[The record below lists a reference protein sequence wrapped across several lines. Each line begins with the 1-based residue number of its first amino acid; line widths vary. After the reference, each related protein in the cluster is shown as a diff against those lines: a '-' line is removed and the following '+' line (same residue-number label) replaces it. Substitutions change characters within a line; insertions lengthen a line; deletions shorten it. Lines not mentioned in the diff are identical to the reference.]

1 MICKHCKTIN
11 SDDAKFCRCCGV
23 KFLTNQFKA
32 CTNRNCKDYMKSV
45 LPSKALFCPRC
56 GHSIEDV
63 ENQAKLELC
72 SILKSLRQ
80 DKEKNKN
87 ICYRIGKYQFVDLG
101 LTHKW
106 ATCNLGAVS
115 FSCMYFG
122 EYYAW
127 GETDAKVDFSR
138 DNHRFIRKK
147 RFFKSDIYENL
158 GGSISGTDYDPVT
171 MFFQSKKCH
180 LPTEKDWM
188 ELVKKCAWYKC
199 GTYGYK
205 VVGPNRNH
213 IVLPYWD
220 TIEGFKKG
228 IVYNDYLCGDFPKE
242 KKQIE
247 SFVQVLR
254 LTDDGC
260 SFVCCGGRYLG
271 RMVRPVCDM

>member
-122 EYYAW
+122 EYLQLA
-127 GETDAKVDFSR
+127 
-138 DNHRFIRKK
+138 
-147 RFFKSDIYENL
+147 
-158 GGSISGTDYDPVT
+158 
-171 MFFQSKKCH
+171 
-180 LPTEKDWM
+180 
-188 ELVKKCAWYKC
+188 
-199 GTYGYK
+199 GYM
-205 VVGPNRNH
+205 R
-213 IVLPYWD
+213 
-220 TIEGFKKG
+220 
-228 IVYNDYLCGDFPKE
+228 
-242 KKQIE
+242 
-247 SFVQVLR
+247 R
-254 LTDDGC
+254 
-260 SFVCCGGRYLG
+260 R
-271 RMVRPVCDM
+271 RR